1 MIHKKSILNKIDV
14 LLFKLFSRLM
24 CLFITLVII
33 FQTQA
38 ISQNIGS
45 WTAETSFLSVNEV
58 VKDSNGNIWGI
69 TAGGMFFVQP
79 NGAIE
84 TITPVDGMYRLRPT
98 AIAYEVETGLLWL
111 GYGDGT
117 IQSFNPTN
125 FTFRS
130 LNDIRR
136 NQNFTAKAINR
147 LKFQDGDLYA
157 ATDFGLIIIDTDR
170 RLVLDSYVNLG
181 RFERATAALD
191 FTIDG
196 TTIYVA
202 TPNGI
207 AGGNSE
213 NGSLIEPGNWD
224 NSDGQGQLGSLTTSV
239 NAIEIFDGQ
248 IYAAT
253 PDGNRLFE
261 SQTWTNTT
269 LFQGV
274 VQKFSKTND
283 GQQLIAVSNTVVT
296 LFDGVSAQVVSALNS
311 VRFLDAYVSSQNPLE
326 LYVGSS
332 GDGLLRYS
340 NLNAEPEFI
349 RPSGPAGN
357 FFTGFSKTENI
368 KVAGTSS
375 APGRFGVNL
384 DFTGYYIYRNGQ
396 WEAYG
401 SENNDVLASN
411 NFNSA
416 FVTTATSD
424 YVFAG
429 TWGRGI
435 AKHNLNT
442 NEINLYDAENSPL
455 NAIGVGTN
463 FVVVSGLDTDS
474 RGDVWVTTYR
484 SPSEGLY
491 RYSPQLQEW
500 DVFAYP
506 PAVSVGTRFLNLMV
520 DSFGQKWI
528 GIGDSFASGR
538 GLLVWD
544 TTIENGPQA
553 VRLTSNPNTGNLPD
567 ERVNAIV
574 QDRRG
579 EVWIGTNRGVAR
591 FIFPERVITGSNL
604 DRQASFLI
612 NADTSAASPFLLR
625 DVNVTAMAVNAANQ
639 KWIGTL
645 NDGLW
650 LIDEGGRNVLQHFT
664 TENSPLFSNHI
675 TGLTIDDETG
685 TVFIATNDGLLTYTD
700 VVKRESRSMD
710 DLFVYPNPFSYNQ
723 NSGPVYI
730 EGLSEETT
738 LSVITVDGRLVSR
751 FNTRGGRAE
760 WNVRDFNGN
769 KVASGVYLIV
779 ANDVNGN
786 EKGVGRIVVIR

>member
-1 MIHKKSILNKIDV
+1 MFIALV
-14 LLFKLFSRLM
+14 MM
-24 CLFITLVII
+24 C
-33 FQTQA
+33 QTQA

-45 WTAETSFLSVNEV
+45 WTAETSFLSVNEIAQ
-58 VKDSNGNIWGI
+58 DTNGNVWGI

-79 NGAIE
+79 NGVIQ

-98 AIAYEVETGLLWL
+98 AIAYEADTGLLWL

-117 IQSFNPTN
+117 IQSFNPSN

-130 LNDIRR
+130 MNDIRR

-157 ATDFGLIIIDTDR
+157 ATDFGLVIIDTDR
-170 RLVLDSYVNLG
+170 RLVLDSFVNLG

-213 NGSLIEPGNWD
+213 SGSLIEPGNWD
-224 NSDGQGQLGSLTTSV
+224 NSDGQGQLGLLTGTV
-239 NAIEIFDGQ
+239 NTIEVFDSRIF
-248 IYAAT
+248 AAT
-253 PDGNRLFE
+253 SDGNVVFE
-261 SQTWTNTT
+261 NQSWSNTT
-269 LFQGV
+269 IFHGAV
-274 VQKFSKTND
+274 EKFSKSND
-283 GQQLIAVSNTVVT
+283 EQQLLAVSNNAIT
-296 LFDGVSAQVVSALNS
+296 LFDGTSAQVVPAPDNI
-311 VRFLDAYVSSQNPLE
+311 RFLDAYLSSQSGAE
-326 LYVGSS
+326 LFVGS
-332 GDGLLRYS
+332 GADGLLRYS

-349 RPSGPAGN
+349 RPAGPIGN
-357 FFTGFSKTENI
+357 FFTGFSKSNGV
-368 KVAGTSS
+368 KVAGTSN

-384 DFTGYYIYRNGQ
+384 EFTGYYLFRDGQ

-401 SENNDVLASN
+401 RENNDVLASK

-416 FVTTATSD
+416 FVTTATPD
-424 YVFAG
+424 YVYAG
-429 TWGRGI
+429 SWGRGL
-435 AKHNLNT
+435 AKHNLRT
-442 NEINLYDAENSPL
+442 NEIDILDTGNSPL
-455 NAIGVGTN
+455 NAVGVGSN

-474 RGDVWVTTYR
+474 RGDLWVTTYR

-491 RYSPQLQEW
+491 RYSPQSQEW

-506 PAVSVGTRFLNLMV
+506 PEVTVGTRFLNLMV
-520 DSFGQKWI
+520 DSYGQKWI
-528 GIGDSFASGR
+528 GIGDSFTSGR

-553 VRLTSNPNTGNLPD
+553 VRLTSNQNTGNLPD

-591 FIFPERVITGSNL
+591 FLFPERVITGSNL

-664 TENSPLFSNHI
+664 TENTPLFSNHI

-700 VVKRESRSMD
+700 VVKRESRNMD